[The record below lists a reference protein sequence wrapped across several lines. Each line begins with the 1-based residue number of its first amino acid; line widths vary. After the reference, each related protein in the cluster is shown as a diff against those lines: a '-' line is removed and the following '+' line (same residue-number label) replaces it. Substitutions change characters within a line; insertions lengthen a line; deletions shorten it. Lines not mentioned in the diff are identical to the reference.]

1 MYPASICA
9 QERTPSDSVALGHPF
24 NHCVMILV
32 RILPRAEKQAREMLR
47 SAHSLLQF
55 MATGSGQRLF
65 GAAAEAAG

>member
-1 MYPASICA
+1 
-9 QERTPSDSVALGHPF
+9 
-24 NHCVMILV
+24 MILV